1 MFLKV
6 QTQTDKNLVKDNNN
20 KSDMLLLLYLQQTG
34 LNIDMLYKKIP

>member
-6 QTQTDKNLVKDNNN
+6 QTQTDKNLVKDNNI
-20 KSDMLLLLYLQQTG
+20 KSDMLLLLYLQETG